1 MNLSDINFPLL
12 NASLNLAATLL
23 LVSGLVLIKRGREGA
38 HKRVMIGAFAV
49 SVLFLLSYLAYHV
62 WPVGAAA
69 TPFAGQGPI
78 RLVYYTILITHIVL
92 AMAVPVLAVV
102 TIWLGL
108 SDRRAAHRRWARWT
122 FPIWLYVSITGV
134 LIYLLLYQ
142 LYAQPTDLANHQ
154 PHGSQPT
161 CAACRPT
168 ELWASLGQHLPGKN
182 HVPQ

>member
-1 MNLSDINFPLL
+1 MDLSAVNFPLI

-23 LVSGLVLIKRGREGA
+23 LVSGWVLIKRGRQQA
-38 HKRVMIGAFAV
+38 HKRVMIAAFAA
-49 SVLFLLSYLAYHV
+49 SILFLLSYLAYHV

-69 TPFAGQGPI
+69 TPFRGQGPV

-92 AMAVPVLAVV
+92 AMAVPVLAVI

-108 SDRRAAHRRWARWT
+108 ADRRAAHRRWARWT

-142 LYAQPTDLANHQ
+142 LYPQPVDVAHHQNHD
-154 PHGSQPT
+154 PRG
-161 CAACRPT
+161 ACT
-168 ELWASLGQHLPGKN
+168 AC
-182 HVPQ
+182 

>member
-1 MNLSDINFPLL
+1 MNLSAIDFPLL
-12 NASLNLAATLL
+12 NAGLNLTATLL
-23 LVSGLVLIKRGREGA
+23 LIVGLTLIKTGRERA
-38 HKRVMIGAFAV
+38 HKRVMISAFAV

-69 TPFAGQGPI
+69 TPFRGTGAI
-78 RLVYYTILITHIVL
+78 RGLYYLILITHIIL

-108 SDRRAAHRRWARWT
+108 SDRRAAHRKWARWT

-142 LYAQPTDLANHQ
+142 LYPQPADAQL
-154 PHGSQPT
+154 
-161 CAACRPT
+161 
-168 ELWASLGQHLPGKN
+168 L
-182 HVPQ
+182 